1 MTAHGFHTEIYETAE
16 ELRGPAGRP
25 CYPAQGAVLMS
36 DDDRTDLAAMLSGM
50 REAGC
55 FLPVIAFTA
64 GTPRPRQIV
73 SALRAGAVDYLCF
86 PDDMAIVGSTVD
98 AVIEHAASLA
108 RHYEMTALARTRIAR
123 LSRQERRVLES
134 VIAGATSKET
144 ARQMGLSNRT
154 VEVHRAAVLHK
165 LEVATSAGAIAMG
178 IAAGIMATIEDPAA
192 KEPSE
197 GKLPQLAAR
206 RIGFDLP
213 FPVHFPQGRGTS
225 IDPEMYRKA
234 G

>member
-1 MTAHGFHTEIYETAE
+1 MNAHGLHTEIYETAD
-16 ELRGPAGRP
+16 ELRGQYGRSG
-25 CYPAQGAVLMS
+25 YPDQGAVLMS
-36 DDDRTDLAAMLSGM
+36 DDDHTDLAAMIADM

-55 FLPVIAFTA
+55 FLPVVAFTA
-64 GTPRPRQIV
+64 DVPKPRRIV

-86 PDDMAIVGSTVD
+86 PEDLAIVGSTVE

-108 RHYEMTALARTRIAR
+108 RHYEMTALAKTRIAR

-154 VEVHRAAVLHK
+154 VEVHRAAVLAK

-178 IAAGIMATIEDPAA
+178 IAAGIMATIDDRAP
-192 KEPSE
+192 KEPDEAVRST
-197 GKLPQLAAR
+197 LAVR
-206 RIGFDLP
+206 RIGTGSSLIP
-213 FPVHFPQGRGTS
+213 PPGRMMAAG
-225 IDPEMYRKA
+225 PELYRQA
-234 G
+234 S